1 MKIQLTVKE
10 ARVIGCLLEKQ
21 ITTPE
26 QYPLS
31 LNSLTTACN
40 QKTNREPVVEWSEA
54 DVQDTV
60 DALLKKRLL
69 RDLSGFGN
77 RVVKYEHRFCNS
89 EFGNLKLSAQEL
101 ALVCVLLLRG
111 PQTAGELRTRTA
123 RLAEFSDVQQ
133 VEAVLEKLAARDDG
147 PFVMRLAREPGKR
160 ECRYAQLFCI
170 DDSLMADSAES
181 TATVDTLG
189 DPVRVAEQ
197 ESRIQ
202 ALEDEVAALREQ
214 LAALDARLSAL
225 E

>member
-69 RDLSGFGN
+69 RDLSG
-77 RVVKYEHRFCNS
+77 
-89 EFGNLKLSAQEL
+89 
-101 ALVCVLLLRG
+101 
-111 PQTAGELRTRTA
+111 
-123 RLAEFSDVQQ
+123 
-133 VEAVLEKLAARDDG
+133 
-147 PFVMRLAREPGKR
+147 
-160 ECRYAQLFCI
+160 
-170 DDSLMADSAES
+170 
-181 TATVDTLG
+181 
-189 DPVRVAEQ
+189 
-197 ESRIQ
+197 
-202 ALEDEVAALREQ
+202 
-214 LAALDARLSAL
+214 
-225 E
+225 